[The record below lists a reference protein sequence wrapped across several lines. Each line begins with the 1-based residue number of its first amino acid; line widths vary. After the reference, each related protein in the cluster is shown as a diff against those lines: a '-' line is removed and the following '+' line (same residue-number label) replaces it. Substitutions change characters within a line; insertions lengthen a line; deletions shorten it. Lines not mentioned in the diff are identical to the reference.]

1 MHIKF
6 YASKWGFLSLEG
18 GGGMELNFS
27 VLGFFHMRAL
37 STFTDIHM
45 QGLFV
50 LAPSKR
56 KAVDKAACGWK

>member
-1 MHIKF
+1 
-6 YASKWGFLSLEG
+6 
-18 GGGMELNFS
+18 MELNFS